1 MHDLFNKSQIN
12 VDIPQAR
19 KLVIVGE
26 ITDEWVVRRGFIRRK
41 NAPEAT
47 FALRTLIDP
56 QCMCKS

>member
-26 ITDEWVVRRGFIRRK
+26 ITDEWAVRRGFTRRK
-41 NAPEAT
+41 NAPEVI

-56 QCMCKS
+56 QCMCES